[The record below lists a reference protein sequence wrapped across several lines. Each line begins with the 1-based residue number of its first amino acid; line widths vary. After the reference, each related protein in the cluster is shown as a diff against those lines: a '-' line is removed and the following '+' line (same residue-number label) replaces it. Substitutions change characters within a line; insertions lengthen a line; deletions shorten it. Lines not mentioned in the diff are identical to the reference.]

1 MAQLSAR
8 RAALAAMRAWRTEKR
23 FANSVI
29 FTLLAKTKLSASDRA
44 FALELFYGV
53 LRNSRL
59 LDFWIGRLRTAPV
72 DVNLRDV
79 LRLGLYQL
87 FILETS
93 EHAAVYETVELAQ
106 KKHRALING
115 ILRAGL
121 RRKGELGA
129 QGNAQPLD
137 VRTSHPKF
145 LVARWEQNFGAE
157 AAEALCTWNNQPPS
171 LYARINRLKIDREK
185 FLRTYPESRPLLHN
199 PDFVELDVFPSEGL
213 ERGHCYIQDP
223 STVIACQFLDPQPGE
238 KVLDVCAA
246 PGGKT
251 GYIAELMRNRGMI
264 VACDRASE
272 RVRILEE
279 NMAQL
284 GVKIAHVFAHDWG
297 RGCVPKEIASI
308 APFDR
313 ILIDAPCSN
322 TGVMRRR
329 VDLRWRLK
337 PADFVRMQKQQLE
350 IVRAVFG
357 LLRPGGVLV
366 YSTCSLEPEE
376 NEELVRG
383 VLADLSMFRLERT
396 KHSIPFRDYF
406 DGAFAAKLVKSRS

>member
-1 MAQLSAR
+1 
-8 RAALAAMRAWRTEKR
+8 MRAWRTEKR
-23 FANSVI
+23 FAHLVI
-29 FTLLAKTKLSASDRA
+29 FKLLAKTKLSASDRA
-44 FALELFYGV
+44 FALELFYGI
-53 LRNSRL
+53 LRNSTL

-72 DVNLRDV
+72 DVDLRDV
-79 LRLGLYQL
+79 LRLGLYQI

-106 KKHRALING
+106 KRHRALING

-121 RRKGELGA
+121 RRKDELRA
-129 QGNAQPLD
+129 QGNTQPLD

-145 LVARWEQNFGAE
+145 LVARWEQNFRAE
-157 AAEALCTWNNQPPS
+157 AAEALCTWNNRPPPV
-171 LYARINRLKIDREK
+171 YARINRLKIDREK

-199 PDFVELDVFPSEGL
+199 PDFVELDVFPSEAL

-223 STVIACQFLDPQPGE
+223 STAIACQLLDPQPGE
-238 KVLDVCAA
+238 KVLDACAA

-251 GYIAELMRNRGMI
+251 SYIAELMRNRGMI

-272 RVRILEE
+272 RVRVLDE
-279 NMAQL
+279 NMARL
-284 GVKIAHVFAHDWG
+284 GVGMARVVRYDWRVG
-297 RGCVPKEIASI
+297 RIPKEIASI

-329 VDLRWRLK
+329 VDVRWRLR
-337 PADFVRMQKQQLE
+337 PADFVRMQKQQLD

-357 LLRPGGVLV
+357 LLKPGGVLV

-376 NEELVRG
+376 NEELVRR
-383 VLADLSMFRLERT
+383 VLTDLSMLRLERT

-406 DGAFAAKLVKSRS
+406 DGAFAARVMKPGA